1 MLLRRVCTKKCL
13 SSKKA
18 RLHTVTKQEEQQKP
32 VLAISSQ
39 HNRTHAHAHIESI
52 PHKQTTMEPIDPDQG
67 EGDAARA
74 MLAFAA
80 FDRERERDDGADQ
93 AGDGN
98 DDQQAP
104 VLNEVALAQ
113 QQQQGP
119 ARVDLEKSSEDSQ
132 SSSSGSD
139 HDNGPRRRKNKRH
152 HHHHHHHGSSKAPQ
166 PQLPP
171 LLAQAVVSVQKKLLK
186 NNAGEGDDG
195 GRQAVSSDDDDSS
208 EDKQKKPSATTGD
221 STQQPTSED
230 EVRRLVLEL
239 AIVEQL
245 IEIRKERSLPVLTNR
260 ATIHEA
266 AVLVWQKLQSQP
278 GADALLNPKNH
289 SAAAVASVAQGAALP
304 LAAQAP
310 PPLVPSQPLFFSAP
324 APAVLPYATAPT
336 MAPTIFAPQAQQQQ
350 LPLHQQRPVFPPTVS
365 PHEQALFLEILS
377 GTATLLDPAWVRA
390 QIVSDSEQV
399 QERRKRQRTD
409 ELYEF
414 RYHDSSVDNES
425 NSSFTAGSR

>member
-1 MLLRRVCTKKCL
+1 
-13 SSKKA
+13 
-18 RLHTVTKQEEQQKP
+18 
-32 VLAISSQ
+32 
-39 HNRTHAHAHIESI
+39 
-52 PHKQTTMEPIDPDQG
+52 MEHIDPDQG

-74 MLAFAA
+74 MLGLAE

-98 DDQQAP
+98 DQQAP
-104 VLNEVALAQ
+104 VLNEVALD

-139 HDNGPRRRKNKRH
+139 HKSGPRRRKDKRHHH
-152 HHHHHHHGSSKAPQ
+152 HHHHHHHGSSKALQ

-171 LLAQAVVSVQKKLLK
+171 LLAQAVVCVQKKLLK

-208 EDKQKKPSATTGD
+208 EDKEKKSGAATGD
-221 STQQPTSED
+221 STQPTSEE

-289 SAAAVASVAQGAALP
+289 SAAAAAVASVAQGAVRP

-310 PPLVPSQPLFFSAP
+310 PPLVPSQPLFFSVP
-324 APAVLPYATAPT
+324 APAMLPYASAPT
-336 MAPTIFAPQAQQQQ
+336 MASTIFVPLQAQQQQQ

-365 PHEQALFLEILS
+365 PHEQSLFLEILS

-414 RYHDSSVDNES
+414 RYQDSSMDNES
-425 NSSFTAGSR
+425 NSSFAAGSE